1 MSVERTHRF
10 SEPTTRHDVNR
21 GWYWL
26 LLVPFLSKSQ
36 ARAKAKTTV
45 RHMYNDMDYALDW
58 YVGSCHRLR
67 RNKIDCDYTITQEA
81 EYGGADIDCDD
92 TVRITKRSYGIL
104 WIDFPYEPDCY

>member
-1 MSVERTHRF
+1 MNGRKWITGALVGATMLFTTSVAEAA
-10 SEPTTRHDVNR
+10 
-21 GWYWL
+21 
-26 LLVPFLSKSQ
+26 PFLSKSQ

-81 EYGGADIDCDD
+81 SDGGADIDCDD